1 MAGQRFAVG
10 QAVELILS
18 LPDRRIAAKGMVKRV
33 NKPEEGPDSLWALAI
48 AFTEIAERDR
58 DAIIR
63 YAMKRQIELRKKGLA

>member
-1 MAGQRFAVG
+1 
-10 QAVELILS
+10 
-18 LPDRRIAAKGMVKRV
+18 VKRV
-33 NKPEEGPDSLWALAI
+33 NKTEEGPDSLWALAI